1 MCSFLLPMTSLQR
14 SLIFLKVW
22 ENGRQPRQRKWGN
35 GEWHSNRGC
44 AIKIGKLNTDF
55 FVISDPIKV
64 EQKLFYL
71 TMNHLQCSK
80 KLAITNA
87 LEVKRKSNICYN
99 SQLGNWREFGKTLSR
114 AFSHQGFSTKLN
126 FDDLGYPK
134 WKDIPLSLNGK
145 VLLLLRKLQNWQ
157 NCIKMSKRTKN
168 HATDNFLIFFIF
180 LQFLH

>member
-14 SLIFLKVW
+14 RLIFLKVW
-22 ENGRQPRQRKWGN
+22 ENGRQPRRRKWGN

-99 SQLGNWREFGKTLSR
+99 PQLGNWREWVWQDSLTCI
-114 AFSHQGFSTKLN
+114 FSPRIFYTAAKAQFWWFRISQMKRYPFITKWQG
-126 FDDLGYPK
+126 
-134 WKDIPLSLNGK
+134 
-145 VLLLLRKLQNWQ
+145 LLLRKLQ

-168 HATDNFLIFFIF
+168 HANYQFPAFFKAWF
-180 LQFLH
+180 FMK

>member
-1 MCSFLLPMTSLQR
+1 MEDNREKKEM
-14 SLIFLKVW
+14 
-22 ENGRQPRQRKWGN
+22 RKRRVTFK
-35 GEWHSNRGC
+35 STAAR
-44 AIKIGKLNTDF
+44 AIKIGKLNPDSF
-55 FVISDPIKV
+55 FWYLYRNGAKV
-64 EQKLFYL
+64 VL
-71 TMNHLQCSK
+71 TMNHLQCWK

-180 LQFLH
+180 LQFLN

>member
-1 MCSFLLPMTSLQR
+1 MFFSSSHDFFAKESNFLESLGKWKTTER
-14 SLIFLKVW
+14 
-22 ENGRQPRQRKWGN
+22 RRKWGN
-35 GEWHSNRGC
+35 GEWHSNRAP
-44 AIKIGKLNTDF
+44 AIKIGKLNPDSF
-55 FVISDPIKV
+55 FWYLQKCGAKV
-64 EQKLFYL
+64 VFL
-71 TMNHLQCSK
+71 TMNHLQCWK

-168 HATDNFLIFFIF
+168 HATDNFLIFSFF
-180 LQFLH
+180 YNF